1 MKNILYIH
9 AGAELYGADI
19 VLLNLINGLNKE
31 KYKPYVILPCD
42 GPLVDKMKQNNIN
55 VEVIPYP
62 ILRRQYFNIKGIFKY
77 IAGYFKYSKILA
89 TKAKEYN
96 IDILHVNTIA
106 VLEGIYIKNKA
117 KVKLIWHIHEILE
130 KPKIIAKFL
139 SKLVAKYADKV
150 VVVSNAVKK
159 HLETMANFK
168 KEIKVIYNG
177 VDNEIFNS
185 DNDVNYLKEE
195 FKIPENSRIIGMI
208 GRINSWKGQK
218 DFIDATNKLLKK
230 HTDLYAMLL
239 GGVFEG
245 QEWRKK
251 ELEEY
256 ISKQENSD
264 RIILSDYRVDTKN
277 IHNLFDIF
285 VLPSTEPDPLPTVVL
300 ESMATG
306 KPIVAY
312 KHGGVCEMVKENFN
326 GLFAIPRDVED
337 LSNKIEQML
346 ESDYKK
352 FGKNSYERQKE
363 FFSLQSY
370 IKNFEQLYDEI

>member
-1 MKNILYIH
+1 
-9 AGAELYGADI
+9 
-19 VLLNLINGLNKE
+19 
-31 KYKPYVILPCD
+31 
-42 GPLVDKMKQNNIN
+42 
-55 VEVIPYP
+55 
-62 ILRRQYFNIKGIFKY
+62 
-77 IAGYFKYSKILA
+77 
-89 TKAKEYN
+89 
-96 IDILHVNTIA
+96 
-106 VLEGIYIKNKA
+106 
-117 KVKLIWHIHEILE
+117 
-130 KPKIIAKFL
+130 
-139 SKLVAKYADKV
+139 
-150 VVVSNAVKK
+150 
-159 HLETMANFK
+159 MANFK

-185 DNDVNYLKEE
+185 DNDVNYLKEQ

-230 HTDLYAMLL
+230 HTDLYAMLV

-256 ISKQENSD
+256 ISNQENSD

-326 GLFAIPRDVED
+326 GLFAIPRDVEE